1 MSFDDLRAAVQA
13 GILSESQA
21 ARLNSLIQSR
31 AGTRADLP
39 AEDEPFEFFRGFS
52 EIFVAVGLIIL
63 LAVPELMLA
72 GIASDSETELGSRL
86 AVLFTPALS
95 FALALYF
102 TLRRR
107 MNLPSMV
114 LATSFAIGCYTS
126 LLQWMVYFDFGLRA
140 TVVLPVL
147 LSTLAMVLWYW
158 RFRLPF
164 SMALLGLFALL
175 TLYSLFLPKNILEI
189 AFRLENSGWAIIFD
203 LRESPVLALA
213 TLGFGLVAFAAGM
226 WFDTRDPHRL
236 GRHSATAFW
245 LHLLAATALV
255 NTVAMTIY
263 NSGASHSMLLL
274 ILAVL
279 VATFLALVIDRR
291 SFLTAAMSYIA
302 VIIFWLAGGDDAEVF
317 VILSTTVLLGLL
329 ITAIGTWWVP
339 LRAALMRL
347 LPDFPGKNRL
357 PPYSRPE

>member
-1 MSFDDLRAAVQA
+1 MSFDDLRAGVQA
-13 GILSESQA
+13 GILSEAQA

-31 AGTRADLP
+31 AGTRAALP

-52 EIFVAVGLIIL
+52 EIFVALGVTIL
-63 LAVPELMLA
+63 LAVPALMLTV
-72 GIASDSETELGSRL
+72 IASDSRTELGSRL
-86 AVLFTPALS
+86 ALLFIPVLS
-95 FALALYF
+95 FVLALYY

-114 LATSFAIGCYTS
+114 LATSFAIGSYAA
-126 LLQWMVYFDFGLRA
+126 LLQWMIYFDFGLRV
-140 TVVLPVL
+140 TVVVPVL
-147 LSTLAMVLWYW
+147 LTTLALALWYW

-175 TLYSLFLPKNILEI
+175 TLYTLFLPKDILEI

-263 NSGASHSMLLL
+263 NSGGAHSMPLL

-279 VATFLALVIDRR
+279 VVTFLALVIDRR

-302 VIIFWLAGGDDAEVF
+302 VIIFWLAGGDDAEVY
-317 VILSTTVLLGLL
+317 VILSTMVLLGLL

-347 LPDFPGKNRL
+347 LPNFPGKNRL